1 MSVVFVSGVPGNKW
15 FWLLQEQAENSL
27 KPLCCVIYI
36 VCGKHITKNNL
47 KNVLEG

>member
-1 MSVVFVSGVPGNKW
+1 MFVSGAAGSEW

-27 KPLCCVIYI
+27 KPRCCVIYI
-36 VCGKHITKNNL
+36 VCGKHVTQTNL